1 MFIMAVKEPKVVS
14 LDNHLRFWAIISMC
28 IMAVKEPK
36 VVSLD
41 NHLVMCIMA
50 VQMSQGPMWCL
61 SLNGHEREDGLPS
74 CTCSLSRGKYFS
86 TFAIYTPLHHFC

>member
-14 LDNHLRFWAIISMC
+14 LDNHLRFWAIISMW

-61 SLNGHEREDGLPS
+61 TG
-74 CTCSLSRGKYFS
+74 
-86 TFAIYTPLHHFC
+86 IIFCVPH